1 MRIKVSIDKPLP
13 TDGGE
18 LQHVSTSWQIS
29 RVPDF
34 NIREAYIAESLED
47 DINLLEFRPSIEL
60 EDNVSV
66 YARVKYHF
74 NNGSASNWSKI
85 IPINTNQRGIK
96 MSGTVIATPKV
107 SVEFKYNGINFSNLK
122 ITSSRFILYSG
133 AGNHVSTDW
142 YIKDINGK
150 VLWERKGDK
159 KYLNEII
166 VDSSYVEP
174 NKVYFIEAVY
184 NTDVNVSSLTGKA
197 ILNTNIDKNNLFKL
211 EILGD
216 LVPNRD
222 TYFKLWVYTRLHE
235 TTDILIKDNNGIT
248 VSSGLDLV
256 GNELKVNSGG
266 LIPYHKY
273 TIMARLKL
281 NNGGVTAYSKVGDFI
296 CKENNIITINPF
308 HKYLEKYNFTQEVQ
322 TKGPVVFSS
331 TQLYNDSILTVK
343 HNDNNIYLQKLCNGR
358 LKDQGSILTIND
370 FKSIM
375 DKSYVNIVPLLD
387 GKVLIDYN
395 AIRKVD
401 IYSDY
406 VSETIRNNMLS
417 NNIDRYEYNGLIIVN
432 NHDENENIDVLVHRP
447 RFELYEF
454 NPLTN
459 ELLLLK
465 SLTRDDEKYGTS
477 ITNSI
482 VQTDTSTIWYAPA
495 FAVSDVDSETPVNI
509 KLKKLDL
516 NSLTITE
523 TRNPPVVTKAY
534 PTLFKMDG
542 NVYFTAGSNEPVV
555 VNHVDSWKRSNNDI
569 YKMTTSTWT
578 KVGNLVTSIPDDMYA
593 LAAYTRKDGKIILF
607 NNVTDGASVGDQR
620 TITLNKDFSS
630 YISEN
635 DMGDGMLYRNAIQL
649 QNGDFIRISTR
660 TEDPQLVY
668 TYISDTMSGD
678 HLTENDTVDII
689 LDLVVPVGTKLQVE
703 DLYRYESVVVEG
715 DSDDNTGELR
725 WLDDGEEII
734 FHYDDLIVTRDM
746 TIEQDLY
753 LGNIREYNSITIL
766 EDASLEVYN
775 VINVP
780 EGETFTIEGP
790 ITVEYITVGEGGE
803 LIIT

>member
-1 MRIKVSIDKPLP
+1 MRIKVSIDRPIP

-18 LQHVSTSWQIS
+18 LEHVSTSWQLS
-29 RVPDF
+29 RIPDF
-34 NIREAYIAESLED
+34 NIREEFIAESLED
-47 DINLLEFRPSIEL
+47 TVNLLEYRPSLEL
-60 EDNVSV
+60 EENVSV

-74 NNGSASNWSKI
+74 NNGSESNWIKI

-122 ITSSRFILYSG
+122 ITSSRYILYSG

-150 VLWERKGDK
+150 VLWSRLGDE
-159 KYLNEII
+159 KYLYEIV

-174 NKVYFIEAVY
+174 NKVYIIEAVY

-197 ILNTNIDKNNLFKL
+197 ILNTNINKNNLFRL
-211 EILGD
+211 EMLGD

-235 TTDILIKDNNGIT
+235 TADLVIKDNNGVT
-248 VSSGLDLV
+248 VAEATDLM
-256 GNELKVNSGG
+256 GNELMINSGD

-273 TIMARLKL
+273 TILSRLKL
-281 NNGGVTAYSKVGDFI
+281 NDGGYTAYVKVGDYI
-296 CKENNIITINPF
+296 CKENNIISINPL
-308 HKYLEKYNFTQEVQ
+308 HNYLEKYNFTQEIQ
-322 TKGPVVFSS
+322 TKGPVVFTT
-331 TQLYNDSILTVK
+331 TQLYNNSILTVK
-343 HNDNNIYLQKLCNGR
+343 HNDNSIYLQSLCDGKLRDMGAV
-358 LKDQGSILTIND
+358 LTIDD

-375 DKSYVNIVPLLD
+375 DKSYVNIIPLSD
-387 GKVLIDYN
+387 GKILLDYN

-406 VSETIRNNMLS
+406 VSDTIRDNMLA
-417 NNIDRYEYNGLIIVN
+417 NNIDRYEYDGLIIVN

-447 RFELYEF
+447 RFALYEF

-459 ELLLLK
+459 RLNLLK
-465 SLTRDDEKYGTS
+465 TLTRDDEKYGTS
-477 ITNSI
+477 ITNSV
-482 VQTDTSTIWYAPA
+482 VQTDTNTIWYTPA
-495 FAVSDVDSETPVNI
+495 FAVDNVDSETEVNI
-509 KLKKLDL
+509 RIKKLDL
-516 NSLTITE
+516 ETLTITE
-523 TRNPPVVTKAY
+523 YKYLPVVTKAY
-534 PTLFKMDG
+534 PTLFKMNGD
-542 NVYFTAGSNEPVV
+542 VYFTAGSNEPTV
-555 VNHVDSWKRSNNDI
+555 VNHVDSWLRSNDKI
-569 YKMTTSTWT
+569 YKMGTSGWIQ
-578 KVGNLVTSIPDDMYA
+578 VGELNSDIPVEMYA
-593 LAAYTRKDGKIILF
+593 LAAYIRKAGKVILF
-607 NNVTDGASVGDQR
+607 NNVTDGAAVGDQR
-620 TITLNKDFSS
+620 TVTIDTDLNS
-630 YISEN
+630 YISDN

-668 TYISDTMSGD
+668 TYISDTMTSD
-678 HLTENDTVDII
+678 NLTENDTIDII
-689 LDLVVPVGTKLQVE
+689 LDLVVPVGNMIQVE
-703 DLYRYESVVVEG
+703 DLYRYESVTIEG
-715 DSDDNTGELR
+715 DSEENTGELR
-725 WLDDGEEII
+725 WLDGDNEYI
-734 FHYDDLIVTRDM
+734 FHYDDLIVTREM

-753 LGNIREYNSITIL
+753 LDNIREYNTITIL

-780 EGETFTIEGP
+780 EDTVFTIDGP
-790 ITVEYITVGEGGE
+790 ITVRTITVGEGGE